1 MSEIFKTDAA
11 AMPVGDMIAALESG
25 YTSLDEYLG
34 KEKKRMKNK
43 KVYSSPEVEVTKFS
57 FENILA
63 GSETDDVDLQ
73 RIKQSNPDVIAT
85 DGADVEW

>member
-1 MSEIFKTDAA
+1 
-11 AMPVGDMIAALESG
+11 
-25 YTSLDEYLG
+25 
-34 KEKKRMKNK
+34 MKNK

-73 RIKQSNPDVIAT
+73 RIKQTHLQCNAEEVLHH
-85 DGADVEW
+85 

>member
-1 MSEIFKTDAA
+1 
-11 AMPVGDMIAALESG
+11 
-25 YTSLDEYLG
+25 
-34 KEKKRMKNK
+34 MKNK
-43 KVYSSPEVEVTKFS
+43 KINSSPAVEVTKFS

-63 GSETDDVDLQ
+63 DSENDDVELQ

>member
-1 MSEIFKTDAA
+1 
-11 AMPVGDMIAALESG
+11 
-25 YTSLDEYLG
+25 
-34 KEKKRMKNK
+34 MKNK
-43 KVYSSPEVEVTKFS
+43 KFYSSPEVEVTKFS

-63 GSETDDVDLQ
+63 DSEKGDVELQ

>member
-1 MSEIFKTDAA
+1 
-11 AMPVGDMIAALESG
+11 
-25 YTSLDEYLG
+25 
-34 KEKKRMKNK
+34 MKNK

-63 GSETDDVDLQ
+63 DSEDDVELQ

>member
-1 MSEIFKTDAA
+1 
-11 AMPVGDMIAALESG
+11 
-25 YTSLDEYLG
+25 
-34 KEKKRMKNK
+34 MKNK
-43 KVYSSPEVEVTKFS
+43 KVYSSPEVKVTKFS

-63 GSETDDVDLQ
+63 GSENDDVELQ

>member
-1 MSEIFKTDAA
+1 
-11 AMPVGDMIAALESG
+11 MPLK
-25 YTSLDEYLG
+25 YLWRYLN
-34 KEKKRMKNK
+34 EKQ

-63 GSETDDVDLQ
+63 GSENDDVELQ

>member
-1 MSEIFKTDAA
+1 MN
-11 AMPVGDMIAALESG
+11 
-25 YTSLDEYLG
+25 
-34 KEKKRMKNK
+34 EKQ

-63 GSETDDVDLQ
+63 DSETDDVDLQ

>member
-1 MSEIFKTDAA
+1 MN
-11 AMPVGDMIAALESG
+11 
-25 YTSLDEYLG
+25 
-34 KEKKRMKNK
+34 EKQKGLFL
-43 KVYSSPEVEVTKFS
+43 PEVEVTKFS

-63 GSETDDVDLQ
+63 GSENDDVELQ

>member
-1 MSEIFKTDAA
+1 
-11 AMPVGDMIAALESG
+11 
-25 YTSLDEYLG
+25 
-34 KEKKRMKNK
+34 MKNK

-57 FENILA
+57 IENILA
-63 GSETDDVDLQ
+63 GSENDDVELQ

>member
-1 MSEIFKTDAA
+1 
-11 AMPVGDMIAALESG
+11 
-25 YTSLDEYLG
+25 
-34 KEKKRMKNK
+34 MKNK
-43 KVYSSPEVEVTKFS
+43 KVYSQPEVEVTKFS

-63 GSETDDVDLQ
+63 GSENDDVELQ